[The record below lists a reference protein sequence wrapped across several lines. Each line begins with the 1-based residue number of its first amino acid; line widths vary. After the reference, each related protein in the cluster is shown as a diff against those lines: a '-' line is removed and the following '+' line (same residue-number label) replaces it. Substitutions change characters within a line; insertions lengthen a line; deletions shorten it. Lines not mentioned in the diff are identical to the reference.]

1 VRRTSTRGDRRKRAD
16 RFIQSPWRVV
26 KNRLPPIEIISA
38 DQVES
43 IHQHSLNLLRDIGIR
58 IDSAEARSIL
68 RENHCSVD
76 ESNRMVKFEPEVIDE
91 MLQLLPNKFS
101 VRARDPK
108 KNLTLGGNN
117 IVYCSTT
124 GPAFASDLDRGRRP
138 GNYQDMCSFIKL
150 VHSANIIHHEGGNGI
165 EPLELPV
172 QTRYLDMML
181 AQCTLTDKTWHPLWK
196 NTQARALD
204 VCEMSRISL
213 GSTRTEMEQYPG
225 LVVGITMNTP
235 LVLDEEIADG
245 LMEFARWGQPCGIA
259 SFPLAGSMAPATMA
273 GSLIIQ
279 NAEVLAGFMLVQS
292 VRPGCP
298 VLYGNFSTNVDLK
311 SGAPA
316 FGTPEHAKGAQAAA
330 QMARRY
336 GVPFRS
342 SNTSGSNAADG
353 QAVYENMMSL
363 WGTVMGH
370 TNLVRHAA
378 GWLEGGLT
386 CSFEKFILDV
396 EMLQSM
402 TEYLQPLVI
411 DATTFDLDVVRDVG
425 PGGHFLGSPDT
436 MRRYKDAFYQ
446 PILSD
451 WQTFEAWTE
460 SGSKSATQRANE
472 VWKRLLQE
480 YEKPYMDESIEEELT
495 SYVARRKTEIMGN

>member
-1 VRRTSTRGDRRKRAD
+1 MRRSSKRRYRKKRAE
-16 RFIQSPWRVV
+16 RFVQSPWQVV
-26 KNRLPPIEIISA
+26 KNRLPPVEVIST
-38 DQVES
+38 DQVER
-43 IHQHSLNLLRDIGIR
+43 IHLLSLQLLRDIGMR
-58 IDSAEARSIL
+58 IESAEARSIL
-68 RENHCSVD
+68 GENDCLVD
-76 ESNRMVKFEPEVIDE
+76 EASQMVKFEPEVIE
-91 MLQLLPNKFS
+91 KMLELVPSEFT

-108 KNLTLGGNN
+108 KSLTIGGNN

-124 GPAFASDLDRGRRP
+124 GPAFASDIDRGRRA
-138 GNYQDMCSFIKL
+138 GNYEDMCDFIKL
-150 VHSANIIHHEGGNGI
+150 VHSTNIIHHEGGNGV
-165 EPLELPV
+165 EPLEMPTK
-172 QTRYLDMML
+172 TRYLDMML

-196 NTQARALD
+196 NTRARARD

-213 GSTRTEMEQYPG
+213 GSTRAEMEVFPG
-225 LVVGITMNTP
+225 LVMGITMNSP

-245 LMEFARWGQPCGIA
+245 LMEVARWGQPCGIA

-273 GSLIIQ
+273 GSLIVQ
-279 NAEVLAGFMLVQS
+279 NAEVLAGFKLVQS

-298 VLYGNFSTNVDLK
+298 VLYGNFATNVDLK

-336 GVPFRS
+336 AVPFRS
-342 SNTSGSNAADG
+342 SNTSGSNVADG

-396 EMLQSM
+396 EMLQSI

-411 DATTFDLDVVRDVG
+411 DETTFDQDVIKAVG

-436 MRRYKDAFYQ
+436 LKRYEDAFYQ

-451 WQTFEAWTE
+451 WRTFETWSEA
-460 SGSKSATQRANE
+460 GSKTATERANG
-472 VWKRLLQE
+472 VWKHLLEE
-480 YEKPYMDESIEEELT
+480 YEKPYIDESVEEELT
-495 SYVARRKTEIMGN
+495 SYVARRKCEINR